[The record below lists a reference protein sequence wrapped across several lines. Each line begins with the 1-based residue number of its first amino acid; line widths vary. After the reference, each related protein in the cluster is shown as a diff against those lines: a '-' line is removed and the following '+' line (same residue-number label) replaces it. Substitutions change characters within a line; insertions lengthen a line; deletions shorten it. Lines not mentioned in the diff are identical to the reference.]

1 MGYEAFDKRCWVGGR
16 IGESCRNEAS
26 EEVGLWRKVSYVGD
40 AVYSNVWM
48 MGEWGSSFMLERVC
62 EVGRRMRVGKVGESI
77 CIAFVGWG
85 RDILGYVSVDIVD
98 VVEWYV

>member
-1 MGYEAFDKRCWVGGR
+1 
-16 IGESCRNEAS
+16 
-26 EEVGLWRKVSYVGD
+26 
-40 AVYSNVWM
+40 
-48 MGEWGSSFMLERVC
+48 MLERVC
-62 EVGRRMRVGKVGESI
+62 EEGRRMRVGKVGESI